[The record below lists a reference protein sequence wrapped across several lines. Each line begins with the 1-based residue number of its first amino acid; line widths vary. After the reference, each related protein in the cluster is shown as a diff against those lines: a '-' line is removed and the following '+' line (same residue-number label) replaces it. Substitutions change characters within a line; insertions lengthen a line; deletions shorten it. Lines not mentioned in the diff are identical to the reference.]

1 MRLSRSVLIL
11 LLLLTL
17 AACSDTNEKN
27 DAAAESAA
35 PEKEIQSETSTEVP
49 ALHEFHEVIYQIWH
63 EAWPEKNT
71 QMLKELLPQIEDG
84 FGKLQQA
91 ALPGILQD
99 KRAAWNKGIQE
110 MAGIIAVYK
119 STAAAGRDEALL
131 KAAEDLHSQ
140 FEQLVRL
147 IRPVSKEIDSYHQEL
162 YRLYHYY
169 MPAYDL
175 EKINS
180 SLAALMVRMEAIEKA
195 PLPARLKT
203 NQTAYQ
209 QAVTDLKSSLEQ
221 LQKTLQDHA
230 PKDQVTAAIESMHTK
245 YQQLIEVCE

>member
-1 MRLSRSVLIL
+1 MVLFRFVCLGLFIFIF
-11 LLLLTL
+11 T
-17 AACSDTNEKN
+17 ACTGKEEHKN
-27 DAAAESAA
+27 ATAESATQEQA
-35 PEKEIQSETSTEVP
+35 THSETSSEVP

-63 EAWPEKNT
+63 KAWPEKNT
-71 QMLKELLPQIEDG
+71 QLLKELLPQIEDG
-84 FGKLQQA
+84 FSKLQQA
-91 ALPGILQD
+91 PLPGILQD
-99 KRAAWNKGIQE
+99 KQAGWSKGIQD

-119 STAAAGRDEALL
+119 SSAANGQNEELL

-162 YRLYHYY
+162 YMLYHYY

-180 SLAALMVRMEAIEKA
+180 SVAELMLRIKAIENA
-195 PLPARLKT
+195 PVPARLKS

-209 QAVTDLKSSLEQ
+209 QAVTDLKSALQQ
-221 LQKTLQDHA
+221 LQKTLQDNS
-230 PKDQVTAAIESMHTK
+230 PKDQVDAAIKTMHTK
-245 YQQLIEVCE
+245 YQQLISVCE

>member
-1 MRLSRSVLIL
+1 MKLTRSAIL
-11 LLLLTL
+11 VLLLLTF
-17 AACSDTNEKN
+17 AACSGKDENKN
-27 DAAAESAA
+27 ATAESNA
-35 PEKEIQSETSTEVP
+35 ETHGIQTETSSDVP

-99 KRAAWNKGIQE
+99 KQNAWTKGIQN
-110 MAGIIAVYK
+110 MAGIIETYK
-119 STAAAGRDEALL
+119 SSAAAGQNEALL

-180 SLAALMVRMEAIEKA
+180 SVAVLMVRMEAIEKA

-209 QAVTDLKSSLEQ
+209 QALIDLKSSLDQ
-221 LQKTLQDHA
+221 LKKTLQDHA
-230 PKDQVTAAIESMHTK
+230 PNDQVIAAIATMHDK
-245 YQQLIEVCE
+245 YQHLIGVCE

>member
-1 MRLSRSVLIL
+1 
-11 LLLLTL
+11 
-17 AACSDTNEKN
+17 
-27 DAAAESAA
+27 
-35 PEKEIQSETSTEVP
+35 
-49 ALHEFHEVIYQIWH
+49 
-63 EAWPEKNT
+63 
-71 QMLKELLPQIEDG
+71 MLKELLPQIEDG

-99 KRAAWNKGIQE
+99 KQNAWTKGIQN
-110 MAGIIAVYK
+110 MAGIIETYK
-119 STAAAGRDEALL
+119 SSAAAGQNEALL

-169 MPAYDL
+169 TPEYDL

-221 LQKTLQDHA
+221 LKKTLQDHA

-245 YQQLIEVCE
+245 YQQLISVCEE